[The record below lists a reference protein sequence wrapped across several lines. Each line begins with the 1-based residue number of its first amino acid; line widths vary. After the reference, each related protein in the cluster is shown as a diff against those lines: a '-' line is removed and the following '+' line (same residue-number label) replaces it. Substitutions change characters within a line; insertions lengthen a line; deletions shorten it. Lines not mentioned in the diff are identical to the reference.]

1 MEALALEV
9 NKDMVLD
16 LSFEALEDVV
26 APGDFWN
33 GFLTG
38 VGVAG
43 TVAGG
48 IALGIALT

>member
-26 APGDFWN
+26 APGTF
-33 GFLTG
+33 GMAF
-38 VGVAG
+38 
-43 TVAGG
+43 
-48 IALGIALT
+48 